1 MKKIWNYGGR
11 EYDFDITEAGCVTRM
26 AKALLQLKED
36 AECWER
42 RWFGQDGTP
51 VSPNGALLDGTMI
64 AEHCAEI
71 RRFFDTLFGT
81 GSGTAILGESNSA
94 QACDEA
100 YMDFLCFAQM
110 QVDLFTRVREE
121 VEARYRERL
130 ERMVHPGKTESAETS
145 KQPEASDHGN
155 PD

>member
-1 MKKIWNYGGR
+1 MNKIWNYGGR

-36 AECWER
+36 AERWEQ
-42 RWFGQDGTP
+42 RWFGQDGST
-51 VSPNGALLDGTMI
+51 VSTDRALPDGAMI

-71 RRFFDTLFGT
+71 RRFFDVLFGP
-81 GSGTAILGESNSA
+81 GSGSAILGDSDSA
-94 QACDEA
+94 QTCDEA

-110 QVDLFTRVREE
+110 QVDLFNRIREE

-130 ERMVHPGKTESAETS
+130 ERMVHSHSAE
-145 KQPEASDHGN
+145 KAAEHGN
-155 PD
+155 SD